1 MSSRSWV
8 VWFGCLLGLCLSAC
22 GPAASR
28 PAPAQETPGKA
39 IGGATL
45 TAVALTA
52 GQATSVSGAKDE
64 QKLFTLT
71 VPPGQKVLNFKTSGG
86 TGDADIF
93 VQFGAEPTTTSYRCA
108 STAAGSTELCAI
120 DNPEAGTWYVM
131 VRGYAAFATVS
142 LLGEYAPLA
151 NVLGSGQFVTVS
163 GTTGSQ
169 RYWTVSV
176 PAGQTALHVRTMG
189 GSGNPD
195 LYVSFGTPPTT
206 TAAACTSAQWDSSIE
221 SCNFTNPQE
230 GTWYIMLRGA
240 SDYTNVRVTSSMQ
253 GADGTPVMFLGN
265 DRVESPLSASVNEL
279 LNYAIE
285 VPPGQTVLRV
295 RTTSGMTE
303 NSNLYVRFNERATTT
318 TYDCLSEQPYATDE
332 CVINNPQAGTWY
344 IQLHAKSAFSA
355 VALQAYYANGALAPQ
370 ALTPGKPSSGFTLM
384 NTSDTRVFTMSVP
397 PNAGKLRVSV
407 NRGDNQVSPTV
418 YLAYGAQPVPTNS
431 STYACSS
438 TSSCEVNEPQA
449 GTWYVLAT
457 TASSIRLNATVRVWY
472 SGEVSAPV
480 ELLNGQALSGIS
492 PSPDDNR
499 YYTFNVP
506 SGQRRLR
513 FDMTSSTGQPWI
525 AIRSG
530 TRPVPADTSNYNDCQ
545 TTLYDGR
552 TSCVFDLPVSGIW
565 YVRMRA
571 TKEVADFFV
580 RATSSSI
587 APELPTEPL
596 TVGQWVTDLSGTY
609 MVDRFYSFSVPVGM
623 QTLKFEPLPG
633 DGNAAYLLQAGAK
646 PPATGG
652 STCTS
657 ACEITAPAAGT
668 WYVRVR
674 GRENYSGA
682 GLRVSLQQY
691 PELPMNQWVGPLP
704 SSQYGWGKFFR
715 VEVPSGLSALTLEG
729 RLGNGSAATLQ
740 ILRGAPPTSTV
751 DCNVVQ
757 PDGER
762 RCVIANPQAG
772 TWFLQASNSTANTT
786 DVTLRASADRLPGST
801 LTLADNVPLALTDFA
816 GRYRYLTLN
825 VPAGQTLLTVDLLT
839 QQDAELYVKQGSA
852 PTTASY
858 KCTAISTQAQPGASC
873 AVQAPASGLWYVMV
887 KAADGFQ
894 GRVRATTSTTRTL
907 TSGVSEVSI
916 SGALGEQRLYQFDVA
931 PGTSDL
937 AFNLRNTTGT
947 ANLFVRYGTPPDNTT
962 SDCTVQVVG
971 KAEDTC
977 AFSQP
982 QAGTWYAAVRS
993 VSAAFTGAVLTATSA
1008 QTPGEGIPELT
1019 RGVAVNGLH
1028 GEGYAVQRYKLEVP
1042 AGQSL
1047 LKFNLSGGEGF
1058 ADLYIQ
1064 RGVRPTVAN
1073 PACLAE
1079 GTSGNVATCVVQ
1091 NPEAGTWFVAVGRA
1105 YAFSGA
1111 SLTGTYSNEGDVF
1124 PLARGAPVPNLS
1136 STPDQAQYFQVE
1148 VPAGQGFLS
1157 LDLFG
1162 ASANAVMTAR
1172 AGALPTASDTACTVK
1187 TTSRRACEFQN
1198 PTPGLWYV
1206 RLSGTF
1212 SGALLSAD
1220 YDAVGAPDGIQPLVS
1235 RALVI
1240 NPSCINASAPLQ
1252 YKLEVP
1258 AGATKLTFNTQGTA
1272 SCGGT
1277 GIDLRVLLGSPATQ
1291 TDYDCLS
1298 NNAGTSTE
1306 TCTFQNPAAGTWY
1319 VRLSGVA
1326 SSTGVVGIYE

>member
-1 MSSRSWV
+1 MSSRSRV

-22 GPAASR
+22 GPTASR
-28 PAPAQETPGKA
+28 PTPGQEA
-39 IGGATL
+39 TGTTIGGATL

-64 QKLFTLT
+64 QKLFTLQ

-86 TGDADIF
+86 TGDVDLF

-108 STAAGSTELCAI
+108 STAAGNTELCAI

-131 VRGYAAFATVS
+131 TRGYAAFATVS

-163 GTTGSQ
+163 GAAGSQ

-195 LYVSFGTPPTT
+195 LYVSFDTPPTT
-206 TAAACTSAQWDSSIE
+206 TAATCTSARSDSSIE
-221 SCNFTNPQE
+221 ECNIANPQA
-230 GTWYIMLRGA
+230 GTWYIMVRGTT
-240 SDYTNVRVTSSMQ
+240 DYTNVRVTSSLQ
-253 GADGTPVMFLGN
+253 AADGTPVMFLGN

-295 RTTSGMTE
+295 RTTSSMIE

-318 TYDCLSEQPYATDE
+318 TYDCLSEQPYAIDE

-344 IQLHAKSAFSA
+344 IQLHAKSAFIG

-370 ALTPGKPSSGFTLM
+370 ELTPGKPSSGFTLM
-384 NTSDTRVFTMSVP
+384 SASDTRAFTLSVP
-397 PNAGKLRVSV
+397 PNAGKLRISV
-407 NRGDNQVSPTV
+407 NRGDNAISPTV
-418 YLAYGAQPVPTNS
+418 YLAYGALPKPTNS

-457 TASSIRLNATVRVWY
+457 TDSTIRLNTTLRVWY

-480 ELLNGQALSGIS
+480 ALVNGQALSGIS
-492 PSPDDNR
+492 ASPDDNR
-499 YYTFNVP
+499 YYTLNVP
-506 SGQRRLR
+506 TGQRRLR
-513 FDMTSSTGQPWI
+513 FDMTSSAGQPRI

-530 TRPVPADTSNYNDCQ
+530 TRPVPADTSSYNDCQ
-545 TTLYDGR
+545 GTLTDGR
-552 TSCVFDLPVSGIW
+552 TSCVFDLPVSGLW

-580 RATSSSI
+580 RATFTAT

-623 QTLKFEPLPG
+623 QSLKFEPLPG
-633 DGNAAYLLQAGAK
+633 DGNAAYLMQAGAK

-657 ACEITAPAAGT
+657 ACEITAPTSGT

-674 GRENYSGA
+674 GRENYTGA

-691 PELPMNQWVGPLP
+691 PELPMNQWVGPLA
-704 SSQYGWGKFFR
+704 SSQYGSGRFFR
-715 VEVPSGLSALTLEG
+715 IEVPSGLSALTLEG
-729 RLGNGSAATLQ
+729 RLGNGSFATLQ
-740 ILRGAPPTSTV
+740 ATRSTPPTTSV
-751 DCNVVQ
+751 DCNGVQ
-757 PDGER
+757 PDGGR

-772 TWFLQASNSTANTT
+772 TWFLQAGNPTGNTT
-786 DVTLRASADRLPGST
+786 DVTLRASADRLPDST

-852 PTTASY
+852 PTTTSY
-858 KCTAISTQAQPGASC
+858 KCMASSTQAQPGASC

-887 KAADGFQ
+887 KAEDGFQ

-907 TSGVSEVSI
+907 TSGISEVAI

-931 PGTSDL
+931 PGMSDL

-982 QAGTWYAAVRS
+982 QAGTWYAAVRA

-1008 QTPGEGIPELT
+1008 QTPGEGVPELT
-1019 RGVAVNGLH
+1019 RGVAINGLH
-1028 GEGYAVQRYKLEVP
+1028 GEGYAVQLYKLEVP

-1047 LKFNLSGGEGF
+1047 LKFNLSGGDGF

-1064 RGVRPTVAN
+1064 RGVRPTMAN
-1073 PACLAE
+1073 PACFAE
-1079 GTSGNVATCVVQ
+1079 GTSGNVATCLVQ

-1136 STPDQAQYFQVE
+1136 STPVQAQYFQVE

-1162 ASANAVMTAR
+1162 GGANAVMTAR
-1172 AGALPTASDTACTVK
+1172 AGALPTASDTACAVK
-1187 TTSRRACEFQN
+1187 TTSRRACEIQN

-1212 SGALLSAD
+1212 NGALLSAD
-1220 YDAVGAPDGIQPLVS
+1220 YDAVGAPDGIQPLVN

-1240 NPSCINASAPLQ
+1240 NPSCINASSPLQ

-1258 AGATKLTFNTQGTA
+1258 PGATKLTFVTQGTV
-1272 SCGGT
+1272 SCNGA

-1298 NNAGTSTE
+1298 NNVGSAE
-1306 TCTFQNPAAGTWY
+1306 TCTFQSPAAGTWY

-1326 SSTGVVGIYE
+1326 SSVGVVGTYE

>member
-28 PAPAQETPGKA
+28 PAPVQENPGTTL
-39 IGGATL
+39 GGATL
-45 TAVALTA
+45 AAVALTT

-64 QKLFTLT
+64 QKLFSLQ

-86 TGDADIF
+86 TGDVDIF
-93 VQFGAEPTTTSYRCA
+93 VQFGAEPTVTSYRCA
-108 STAAGSTELCAI
+108 STAAGNTELCAI

-206 TAAACTSAQWDSSIE
+206 TAATCTSARWDSSIE
-221 SCNFTNPQE
+221 DCNVTNPQA
-230 GTWYIMLRGA
+230 GTWYIMVRGA
-240 SDYTNVRVTSSMQ
+240 SDYTNVRVTSSLQ
-253 GADGTPVMFLGN
+253 AADGTPVMFIGN

-295 RTTSGMTE
+295 RTTSSLTE
-303 NSNLYVRFNERATTT
+303 NPNLYVRFNDRATTT
-318 TYDCLSEQPYATDE
+318 TYDCLSEQPYATEE

-344 IQLHAKSAFSA
+344 IQLHAKSAFSG

-370 ALTPGKPSSGFTLM
+370 ELTPGKPSSGFTLM
-384 NTSDTRVFTMSVP
+384 NTSDTRAFTLSVP

-407 NRGDNQVSPTV
+407 NRGDNSVSPTV
-418 YLAYGAQPVPTNS
+418 YLAYGAVPVPTNS
-431 STYACSS
+431 STYSCSS

-480 ELLNGQALSGIS
+480 ELGNGQALSGIS
-492 PSPDDNR
+492 ASPDDNR
-499 YYTFNVP
+499 YYTINVP

-513 FDMTSSTGQPWI
+513 FDMTSSTGQPWV
-525 AIRSG
+525 AIRSR
-530 TRPVPADTSNYNDCQ
+530 TRPAPADTSIYNDCEG
-545 TTLYDGR
+545 TLNDGR

-565 YVRMRA
+565 YVRLRA
-571 TKEVADFFV
+571 TKEVTEFFV
-580 RATSSSI
+580 RATYSAT

-596 TVGQWVTDLSGTY
+596 TAGQWVTDLSGTY
-609 MVDRFYSFSVPVGM
+609 MVDRFYSISVPVGM
-623 QTLKFEPLPG
+623 QTLKFETLAG
-633 DGNAAYLLQAGAK
+633 DGNVAYVLQSGAK

-652 STCTS
+652 RICTS
-657 ACEITAPAAGT
+657 ACELTAPNAGI

-674 GRENYSGA
+674 GREDYTGA
-682 GLRVSLQQY
+682 GVRVSYQPY
-691 PELPMNQWVGPLP
+691 PELPLNQWVGPVSP
-704 SSQYGWGKFFR
+704 SNYGTGKFFR
-715 VEVPSGLSALTLEG
+715 IEVPSGLSALTLEG
-729 RLGNGSAATLQ
+729 RLSTGSAAMLRVA
-740 ILRGAPPTSTV
+740 RGAPPTSGA
-751 DCNVVQ
+751 DCNVDQ
-757 PDGER
+757 PDGGR

-772 TWFLQASNSTANTT
+772 TWFIEANNMTASSA
-786 DVTLRASADRLPGST
+786 DVSLRASADRLPAPT

-852 PTTASY
+852 PTTTSY
-858 KCTAISTQAQPGASC
+858 KCAAVSTQAQPGASC

-894 GRVRATTSTTRTL
+894 GRVRATTSTTRAL
-907 TSGVSEVSI
+907 TAGVSEVSV
-916 SGALGEQRLYQFDVA
+916 SGALGEQRLYQFEVA
-931 PGTSDL
+931 AGTSDL

-947 ANLFVRYGTPPDNTT
+947 ANLFVRYGAPPDNTT
-962 SDCTVQVVG
+962 ADCTVQVVG
-971 KAEDTC
+971 KSEDTC

-1028 GEGYAVQRYKLEVP
+1028 GEGQAVQLWKLEVP

-1047 LKFNLSGGEGF
+1047 LKFNLSGGDGF

-1064 RGVRPTVAN
+1064 RGVRPTMAN
-1073 PACLAE
+1073 PACYAE
-1079 GTSGNVATCVVQ
+1079 GTSGNVATCLVQ
-1091 NPEAGTWFVAVGRA
+1091 NPEPGTWFVAVGRA

-1148 VPAGQGFLS
+1148 VPPGQGFLS

-1162 ASANAVMTAR
+1162 GGANAVMTAR
-1172 AGALPTASDTACTVK
+1172 PGALPTASDTACTVK

-1212 SGALLSAD
+1212 NGALLSAD

-1240 NPSCINASAPLQ
+1240 NPSCISTNTPLQ

-1258 AGATKLTFNTQGTA
+1258 AGATKLTFATQGTA
-1272 SCGGT
+1272 SCGGA

-1298 NNAGTSTE
+1298 NNAGSTE

-1326 SSTGVVGIYE
+1326 SSVSVVGTYE